1 MIAVDTNILVR
12 FLVCDDQQQAEAAR
26 TLLESLTAEQPGFI
40 CREVTLELVW
50 VLEQAYN
57 FSRHRIASIVEEL
70 VSTEGLV
77 FEAQDDVARS
87 AIRYR
92 TVSAGFSDL
101 MISSAAKRA
110 GAPLL
115 YTFDKNAARLERV
128 TLLAT
133 GTI

>member
-12 FLVCDDQQQAEAAR
+12 YLVCDDQQQAEAAR

-50 VLEQAYN
+50 VLERAYN

-110 GAPLL
+110 GADLL
-115 YTFDKNAARLERV
+115 YTFDKKAARLERV
-128 TLLAT
+128 TLLPT

>member
-50 VLEQAYN
+50 VLERAYN

-87 AIRYR
+87 AIGR
-92 TVSAGFSDL
+92 
-101 MISSAAKRA
+101 
-110 GAPLL
+110 
-115 YTFDKNAARLERV
+115 
-128 TLLAT
+128 
-133 GTI
+133 

>member
-50 VLEQAYN
+50 VLERAYN
-57 FSRHRIASIVEEL
+57 FSRHRIANIVEEL

-77 FEAQDDVARS
+77 FESQDDVARS

-115 YTFDKNAARLERV
+115 YTFDKKAARLERV

>member
-12 FLVCDDQQQAEAAR
+12 YLVCDDQQQAEAAR

-50 VLEQAYN
+50 VLERAYN
-57 FSRHRIASIVEEL
+57 FSRHRIANIVEEL

-77 FEAQDDVARS
+77 FEAQDYVARS

-110 GAPLL
+110 GTDLL
-115 YTFDKNAARLERV
+115 YTFDKKAARLERV
-128 TLLAT
+128 MLLPT
-133 GTI
+133 SRI

>member
-50 VLEQAYN
+50 VLERAYN

-115 YTFDKNAARLERV
+115 YTFDKKAARLERV

>member
-12 FLVCDDQQQAEAAR
+12 YLVCDDQQQAEAAR

-50 VLEQAYN
+50 VLERAYN
-57 FSRHRIASIVEEL
+57 FSRHRIANIVEEL

-110 GAPLL
+110 GAHLL
-115 YTFDKNAARLERV
+115 YTFDKKAARLERV
-128 TLLAT
+128 TLLPT

>member
-50 VLEQAYN
+50 VLERAYN

-115 YTFDKNAARLERV
+115 YTFDKKAARLERV
-128 TLLAT
+128 TLLPT